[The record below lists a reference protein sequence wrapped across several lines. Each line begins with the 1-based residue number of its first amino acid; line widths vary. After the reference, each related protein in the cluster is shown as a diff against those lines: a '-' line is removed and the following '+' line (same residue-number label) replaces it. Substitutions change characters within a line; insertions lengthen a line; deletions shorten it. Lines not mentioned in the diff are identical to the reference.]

1 MTKEQ
6 VEEIRN
12 LNLELDDWKAKREAL
27 KKQVAEHRDSL
38 TDAEILKNK
47 TEAMEIKSNIAK
59 LENKIKEKEKE
70 AEERSAKSK
79 GDNEFMENKLK
90 KFNEEMTRDEARETA
105 EYRSAFFKRM
115 QGRELNDA
123 ETRAM
128 TSGTGSVGAA
138 IPTQTMDM
146 ILGQLTEKATL
157 LGDVTVLNIPEL
169 LSIPRENVVND
180 ASWVAE
186 DADSENKDDTLTN
199 ISLSAYKLIR
209 TIKITAKVSAMSIDA
224 FEKWIVSVMTR
235 KMLKAIEN
243 AIVNGTGNNQ
253 PTGLMNGI
261 AWATE
266 GDKQNAISIAAG
278 STVGYDDLVDA
289 ESLIEEDFLANTVYY
304 MNRKMLAVVRK
315 LKDENKKP
323 LFERAI
329 EDGFRGNLNGIPVK
343 LSKHIPNNTI
353 FVGDLKSGY
362 VLNFAQAIE
371 FATSKEAGFMSGST
385 IYRSMAHLD
394 GKPTGVPNSIVKIFV
409 AAE

>member
-1 MTKEQ
+1 MERKDA
-6 VEEIRN
+6 I
-12 LNLELDDWKAKREAL
+12 
-27 KKQVAEHRDSL
+27 KKQIAEHRDSM
-38 TDAEILKNK
+38 TDEEILKNK
-47 TEAMEIKSNIAK
+47 TEAMEIKKNIAL
-59 LENKIKEKEKE
+59 LENKIKE
-70 AEERSAKSK
+70 AQERANQFK
-79 GDNEFMENKLK
+79 GDKTMEDKLK
-90 KFNEEMTRDEARETA
+90 KFDEKMTRDEARETA
-105 EYRSAFFKRM
+105 EYRSAFLKRL
-115 QGRELNDA
+115 QGRQLTAE

-128 TSGTGSVGAA
+128 TSSDGSAGAA
-138 IPTQTMDM
+138 IPTHTMDM
-146 ILGQLTEKATL
+146 IIGQLTEKSTL

-169 LSIPRENVVND
+169 ISIPRENVVND
-180 ASWVAE
+180 ASWIAE
-186 DADSENKDDTLTN
+186 DGDSDSKDDSLTN

-243 AIVNGTGNNQ
+243 AIVNGTGANQ

-261 AWATE
+261 AWTAE
-266 GDKQNAISIAAG
+266 GDKQNAIEIAAG
-278 STVGYDDLVDA
+278 SSVGYDDLVDA

-353 FVGDLKSGY
+353 FVGDLKSAY

-394 GKPTGVPNSIVKIFV
+394 GKPTNVPNSIVKISI
-409 AAE
+409 ATT